1 MPKYEGK
8 TFALKFLAI
17 AQKTVKNIGVA
28 YTFLP
33 HPV

>member
-1 MPKYEGK
+1 MRKYVVK

-17 AQKTVKNIGVA
+17 AQKTAKIYGI
-28 YTFLP
+28 YFLP